1 MLLVLAI
8 RRMGYNKCL
17 TSRLLKKKKTYKISL
32 SSLIDIKY
40 WDGDAVQCSQV
51 SVHFFSGPEESES
64 GVSGA
69 AF

>member
-1 MLLVLAI
+1 MFNI
-8 RRMGYNKCL
+8 QIIEE
-17 TSRLLKKKKTYKISL
+17 KKTYKISL

>member
-1 MLLVLAI
+1 MFDI
-8 RRMGYNKCL
+8 QIIEE
-17 TSRLLKKKKTYKISL
+17 KKTYKISL

-40 WDGDAVQCSQV
+40 WDRDAVQCSQV